1 VNQSI
6 SAVTL
11 GRLEDAE
18 EKLAVGTLIVP
29 PKGSIIIQDLV
40 IRNLT
45 DVDLEFWVRV
55 NERLREL
62 AVSKIR

>member
-1 VNQSI
+1 
-6 SAVTL
+6 L
-11 GRLEDAE
+11 GRLNDAE
-18 EKLAVGTLIVP
+18 EKLSVGTLIVP
-29 PKGSIIIQDLV
+29 PKGSITIQDLV

>member
-1 VNQSI
+1 MIQSI

-11 GRLEDAE
+11 GRLNDAE
-18 EKLAVGTLIVP
+18 EKLAVGTIIVP
-29 PKGSIIIQDLV
+29 PKGSITIQDVV

-45 DVDLEFWVRV
+45 DIELEFWVRL
-55 NERLREL
+55 NEKLKEL